1 MLFPS
6 YLFILL
12 YFSFYTLLLVG
23 IVILFRM
30 IQKKMVNL
38 LGLVLFFILFAL
50 QTNPPGFLPDY
61 FTTIFAYFSLFSLA
75 FFIKFTFYQRR
86 KSKFPLVI
94 TSLTILRVIELILKL
109 IFNFQPGFSYPSNPE
124 EIPYF
129 FIYILVIASQ
139 SLLIM
144 VWYSYSVFKSYNN
157 FRKLKIG
164 AWLKIRYLMLG
175 IGTII
180 FLIDTSLSFLLLI
193 DDFLIILFL
202 IYASIFDVLLF
213 TVVNF
218 IAWVIPFKS
227 LIQFIKGETKETLED
242 ISEAEI
248 IGKVKSELS
257 EEKQGGNS

>member
-1 MLFPS
+1 MIFPS
-6 YLFILL
+6 YLIVLL

-38 LGLVLFFILFAL
+38 LGLFLFFILFAL
-50 QTNPPGFLPDY
+50 QTNPPAFLPDY
-61 FTTIFAYFSLFSLA
+61 FIIIFAYFALFCLA

-86 KSKFPLVI
+86 KSLFPLIIVL
-94 TSLTILRVIELILKL
+94 LTILRGLELILKL
-109 IFNFQPGFSYPSNPE
+109 IFNFQPGFSYPSNPG

-129 FIYILVIASQ
+129 FVYILVIVSQ
-139 SLLIM
+139 SLLVM

-164 AWLKIRYLMLG
+164 VWLKIRYLMLG
-175 IGTII
+175 ISTII
-180 FLIDTSLSFLLLI
+180 FSIDTSLSILLVI
-193 DDFLIILFL
+193 DNFLIILFL
-202 IYASIFDVLLF
+202 AYASIFDILLF

-227 LIQFIKGETKETLED
+227 LIQYVKGETKEKLDD
-242 ISEAEI
+242 ISEAKI

-257 EEKQGGNS
+257 EDKQGGNS

>member
-1 MLFPS
+1 MFPS
-6 YLFILL
+6 YLIILL
-12 YFSFYTLLLVG
+12 DISFYTLLLVG
-23 IVILFRM
+23 FVILFRM

-38 LGLVLFFILFAL
+38 LGLVIFFIFFAL
-50 QTNPPGFLPDY
+50 QTNPPAFLPDF
-61 FTTIFAYFSLFSLA
+61 FTMIFAYFSLFSLA
-75 FFIKFTFYQRR
+75 FFIKFTFYQGR
-86 KSKFPLVI
+86 KSAFPFVI
-94 TSLTILRVIELILKL
+94 TSLTILRVVEIIFKSL
-109 IFNFQPGFSYPSNPE
+109 FNFQPGFSYPSNLE

-129 FIYILVIASQ
+129 FTYILVIASQ
-139 SLLIM
+139 SLLVM
-144 VWYSYSVFKSYNN
+144 MWYSYSVLKSYNN

-193 DDFLIILFL
+193 DDFSIILFL

-242 ISEAEI
+242 INEAEI